1 MVGWEAAMT
10 TEELHAAMTAG
21 FERVASQ
28 VAGVRADMKTEVAT
42 LRDEIAT
49 LRGEM
54 KTETATLRGEA
65 ATLRAEI
72 RTEGETTRRH
82 FDVMVEGMKVDHE
95 RRIQAIER
103 RR

>member
-1 MVGWEAAMT
+1 MT

-21 FERVASQ
+21 FERVAAQ
-28 VAGVRADMKTEVAT
+28 VAGVRADMKTDV
-42 LRDEIAT
+42 AT

-54 KTETATLRGEA
+54 KTEA

-82 FDVMVEGMKVDHE
+82 FDVMVEGMKADVKLVAEANSHHTTILDDHE